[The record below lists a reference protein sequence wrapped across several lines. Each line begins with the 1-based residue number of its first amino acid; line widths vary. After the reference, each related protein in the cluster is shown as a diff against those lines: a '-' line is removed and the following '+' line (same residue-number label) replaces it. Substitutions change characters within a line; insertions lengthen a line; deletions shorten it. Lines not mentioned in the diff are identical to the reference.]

1 MPDTVG
7 PNLFQGSLPARVD
20 RVPAVSIADAAKRLT
35 RMYMVFEIS
44 SSCTIVAMERAPSG
58 NLDEE
63 LAADGVA
70 ALQLTG
76 SPLVNKL
83 LSLGV
88 LTRSA
93 IDKDV
98 APKIDALRLPQL
110 KVDAAGSLYT
120 KPHVSTLSNKKYS
133 RVFRD
138 IVYVFTV
145 GDKGTLPRRSCA
157 CGPCLRY
164 HTCEHMLF
172 VESLPLPNASGTRD
186 FSELPAN
193 RQRGRPRGSVVAR
206 GVADAVKSAR
216 K

>member
-1 MPDTVG
+1 
-7 PNLFQGSLPARVD
+7 
-20 RVPAVSIADAAKRLT
+20 
-35 RMYMVFEIS
+35 
-44 SSCTIVAMERAPSG
+44 MERAPSG
-58 NLDEE
+58 SLDEE

-76 SPLVNKL
+76 SALVNKL

-88 LTRSA
+88 LTRSGV
-93 IDKDV
+93 DKEV
-98 APKIDALRLPQL
+98 ASRIDALRLPQL

-120 KPHVSTLSNKKYS
+120 KAHVLTLSNKKYS

-138 IVYVFTV
+138 MVYVFTV
-145 GDKGTLPRRSCA
+145 GDEGTSPRRSCT

-164 HTCEHMLF
+164 HTCEHMIF
-172 VESLPLPNASGTRD
+172 VESLPLPNASATRD

-206 GVADAVKSAR
+206 GVAHAMISAR